1 MASGQPEKQLTWYFI
16 EGGSMRAVIQRVA
29 QAQVTVADG
38 KEVVGKIGPGLCI
51 LLGVAK
57 NDGERNAESLA
68 RKVSGLRIFEDDQG
82 KLNRSLIETGGEA
95 LVVSQFTL
103 YGDCGKGNRP
113 SFSAAAPPVE
123 AKRLY
128 EYFVARLR
136 VVGLIVA
143 TGRFQADMQVAL
155 VNDGPVTLIVES

>member
-1 MASGQPEKQLTWYFI
+1 
-16 EGGSMRAVIQRVA
+16 MRAVIQRVA
-29 QAQVTVADG
+29 QAQVTVEGG

-68 RKVSGLRIFEDDQG
+68 RKVTALRIFEDDQG

-113 SFSAAAPPVE
+113 SFSAAAPPAE

-136 VVGLIVA
+136 AAGLAVA

>member
-1 MASGQPEKQLTWYFI
+1 
-16 EGGSMRAVIQRVA
+16 MRAVIQRVA

-113 SFSAAAPPVE
+113 SFSAAAPPAE

-136 VVGLIVA
+136 AAGLAVA